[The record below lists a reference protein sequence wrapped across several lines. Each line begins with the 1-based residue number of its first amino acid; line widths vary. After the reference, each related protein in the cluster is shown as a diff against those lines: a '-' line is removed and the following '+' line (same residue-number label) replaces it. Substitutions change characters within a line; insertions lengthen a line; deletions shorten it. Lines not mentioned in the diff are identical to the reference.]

1 MSRYSEFF
9 LNSKASIVQL
19 ELVEVSHP
27 FFTQVYR
34 KVRNSLQPVTVTLE
48 TMQQATFDY
57 YPLKITSMGARTD
70 LESGFRIDLGDLGEI
85 LPKELDSVADND
97 AFEIKPSLVYR
108 AYRSDDL
115 SLPIFGPIFLECS
128 NFSFNKEGAS
138 FEAKAPSLNNNRT
151 GEVYSFERFPMLRGF
166 L

>member
-9 LNSKASIVQL
+9 LNSKSSIVQL

-27 FFTQVYR
+27 YFTQTYR

-48 TMQQATFDY
+48 TGSTATFDY

-85 LPKELDSVADND
+85 LPKELDAVAIND
-97 AFEIKPSLVYR
+97 AFEVKPTVIYR

-115 SLPIFGPIFLECS
+115 SAPIFGPIKLEATT
-128 NFSFNKEGAS
+128 FSFNNDGAS
-138 FEAKAPSLNNNRT
+138 FEAKAPALNNNRT
-151 GEVYSFERFPMLRGF
+151 GEIYSFERFPMLRGF